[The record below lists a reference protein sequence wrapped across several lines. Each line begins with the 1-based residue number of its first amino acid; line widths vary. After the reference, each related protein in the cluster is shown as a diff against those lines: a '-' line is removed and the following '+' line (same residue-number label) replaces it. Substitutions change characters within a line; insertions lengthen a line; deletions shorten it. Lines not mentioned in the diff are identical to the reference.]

1 MEVYVWVW
9 DYTRGLGTVKGS
21 LAIGESEYV
30 TIQGV
35 LVQNF
40 SGGCTEYGT
49 IREWDCTGRSRYGTI
64 QTGLYRCLGTGPFTY
79 WWSLAPWLALHEF
92 G

>member
-40 SGGCTEYGT
+40 SGDIPG
-49 IREWDCTGRSRYGTI
+49 
-64 QTGLYRCLGTGPFTY
+64 
-79 WWSLAPWLALHEF
+79 
-92 G
+92 